1 MSAPAKVE
9 QKVERVAQHY
19 GRPASELEG
28 FAGIMA
34 AYTALMG
41 AAAWILGRRGAL
53 PGRIEAGDL
62 ALAAVATHKLSRTIS
77 RDAVTSPLRAPFA
90 RFEEEGAPGEVNE
103 EVRKSGAGHAL
114 GELLSC
120 PFCLD
125 QWVASGFVTGF
136 AVAPRLTRFVASV
149 FAVRSGAD
157 LLQYAYSAIDQ
168 AVE

>member
-9 QKVERVAQHY
+9 QIAEHY

-34 AYTALMG
+34 TYTALMG
-41 AAAWILGRRGAL
+41 AVTWFLARRGSL
-53 PGRIEAGDL
+53 PGRIDAADL

-90 RFEEEGAPGEVNE
+90 KFEESGAPGEVNE
-103 EVRKSGAGHAL
+103 KITKSGPGHAL

-125 QWVASGFVTGF
+125 QWIASGFVTGF
-136 AVAPRLTRFVASV
+136 AIAPRLTRFVASI
-149 FAVRSGAD
+149 FAVRTGAD
-157 LLQYAYSAIDQ
+157 LLQYAYTAVDQ
-168 AVE
+168 AVD